1 MQPFEY
7 KLGTASNYLQIV
19 LPEKNF
25 TVVKDQVNLEHLV
38 ADYAELVE
46 DIELDQ
52 PANLSVLTVADNAIM
67 PATWL
72 TINLENVF
80 RYEEE

>member
-7 KLGTASNYLQIV
+7 KLGTSSNHLQIV
-19 LPEKNF
+19 LPEKPF
-25 TVVKDQVNLEHLV
+25 TVAKDQVNLVHLL
-38 ADYAELVE
+38 ADYAGLVE
-46 DIELDQ
+46 GIELDK
-52 PANLSVLTVADNAIM
+52 PANLSVLTAADNAIM

-72 TINLENVF
+72 TINLENIF